1 MWRLTNSG
9 LTRMPML
16 PPRTMAR
23 SVAAG
28 RLGGN
33 CNSPSSQKP
42 ECSNGDRWSFGMSS

>member
-9 LTRMPML
+9 LTRIPML
-16 PPRTMAR
+16 SPRAIAR

-33 CNSPSSQKP
+33 RISVSSQKP
-42 ECSNGDRWSFGMSS
+42 ECSNGGSWSFGTPS